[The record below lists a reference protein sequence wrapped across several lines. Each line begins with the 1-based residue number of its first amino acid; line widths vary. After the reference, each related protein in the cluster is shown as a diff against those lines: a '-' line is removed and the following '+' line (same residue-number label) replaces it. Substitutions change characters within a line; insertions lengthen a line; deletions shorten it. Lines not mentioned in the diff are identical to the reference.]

1 MKAAMR
7 VTIVNTH
14 DLVGGA
20 ERCSYEL
27 ASGLRQRGDQV
38 SLIVGRRFGDDPFV
52 VQMKYRWLDW
62 RLRSFAYG
70 WLGLTDTTI
79 AAPLY
84 ECFRMPE
91 LREADVYNIHN
102 MHGAY
107 WNFWT
112 VPLLARRAP
121 VVLTLHDEWLLTGDC
136 AYTYSCERWRDHC
149 GRCPQAREPESDDRV
164 CIGGRDATW
173 LNLKLKRAMFR
184 CAPGRSVVLVSPS
197 RWLADRAGEAPHL
210 ARFERRVVPNGVDL
224 EVFRPRESAPARRE
238 AGLPPD
244 AFLVLT
250 FAANLFDRRKDL
262 HRLLA
267 ATRSTRWP
275 ADARLVVAGRAT
287 PELERELAGDPR
299 IVVRDYVSGR
309 EDLARLLAAV
319 DLVVVPSRAEN
330 LPYAAL
336 EAQACGTPVLGAR
349 VGGIPE
355 TLEDGASGWLFDP
368 ACESEALAETI
379 AAIRALPPDRR
390 EAARARARANATRRF
405 GHVRFVEAYR
415 ELFAELAEQ
424 PLPLPAR
431 RNRAAT

>member
-1 MKAAMR
+1 MR
-7 VTIVNTH
+7 ITVVNTH

-27 ASGLRQRGDQV
+27 ARGLREHGDDV
-38 SLIVGRRFGDDPFV
+38 SLIVGRRFGDDSFV
-52 VQMKYRWLDW
+52 RQMSYRWLDW
-62 RLRSFAYG
+62 RLRSFVYG
-70 WLGLTDTTI
+70 RLGLTDTTI

-84 ECFRMPE
+84 ECFRMPA

-136 AYTYSCERWRDHC
+136 AYTYACERWRDHC
-149 GRCPQAREPESDDRV
+149 GRCPQAREPDPDDRV

-173 LNLKLKRAMFR
+173 VNLKLKRAMFR
-184 CAPGRSVVLVSPS
+184 CAPAHRVVLVSPS

-224 EVFRPRESAPARRE
+224 ELFRPREPAQARRE
-238 AGLPPD
+238 AGLPAE
-244 AFLVLT
+244 AFLALT

-262 HRLLA
+262 RRLLA
-267 ATRSTRWP
+267 AVRSPRWP
-275 ADARLVVAGRAT
+275 ADARLVVAGRTT

-299 IVVRDYVSGR
+299 IIAMSYVSGR

-355 TLEDGASGWLFDP
+355 TLEDGVSGWLFEP
-368 ACESEALAETI
+368 GCEPDALAEAI
-379 AAIRALPPDRR
+379 AAIRALPLERR
-390 EAARARARANATRRF
+390 EAARARARADAARRF
-405 GHVRFVEAYR
+405 GHLRFVEAYR
-415 ELFAELAEQ
+415 EIFAELAEQ
-424 PLPLPAR
+424 RLPVPAR
-431 RNRAAT
+431 RNQAAT